1 MTKLVC
7 TTESRVSLRT
17 RKALLELP
25 LSGTWA
31 PRFLSCD
38 LVGNRLAASTFTFE
52 NTHARGPT
60 REYIF

>member
-1 MTKLVC
+1 
-7 TTESRVSLRT
+7 
-17 RKALLELP
+17 LELP